1 MKTFCKYLLLLTLAL
16 SYSNVYSQTDST
28 VTIIE
33 LEDKDNIIIDGDI
46 IEPKRDVELYSILP
60 VLTFDSGRDEI
71 SIISTAVTFE
81 NVEYEICNE
90 VGTTYISGMLY
101 LIKGEE
107 EFISTELLPSGTYTI
122 CINIDNCSYYGTF
135 TK

>member
-71 SIISTAVTFE
+71 SIIPIQIE
-81 NVEYEICNE
+81 PICR
-90 VGTTYISGMLY
+90 
-101 LIKGEE
+101 
-107 EFISTELLPSGTYTI
+107 
-122 CINIDNCSYYGTF
+122 
-135 TK
+135 

>member
-46 IEPKRDVELYSILP
+46 IEPIKNKKSCNNQKSTSRLC
-60 VLTFDSGRDEI
+60 
-71 SIISTAVTFE
+71 IIAA
-81 NVEYEICNE
+81 
-90 VGTTYISGMLY
+90 GLA
-101 LIKGEE
+101 
-107 EFISTELLPSGTYTI
+107 
-122 CINIDNCSYYGTF
+122 
-135 TK
+135 